1 MNHKEFNDV
10 VTKELDYVR
19 ELLCSKSKE
28 YDFGEDR
35 FHSFKVG
42 GQLQGISQEK
52 CLLGYLTKHIISIYD
67 MCGKVEEFSFEK
79 FQEKITD
86 YINYGLLLLGMI
98 QEEKNKEN
106 EAVKTEEPT
115 VKKTTKVKLVEGK

>member
-52 CLLGYLTKHIISIYD
+52 CLLGYLTKHIVSIYD

-98 QEEKNKEN
+98 QEEKNKES

>member
-35 FHSFKVG
+35 FHSFKIG

-52 CLLGYLTKHIISIYD
+52 CLLGYLTKHIVSIYD

>member
-1 MNHKEFNDV
+1 MNHKEFTDV

-35 FHSFKVG
+35 FHSFKAG

-52 CLLGYLTKHIISIYD
+52 CLLGYLTKHIVSIYD

-98 QEEKNKEN
+98 QEEKNKE
-106 EAVKTEEPT
+106 AVKAEKPT

>member
-52 CLLGYLTKHIISIYD
+52 CLLGYLTKHIVSIYD

>member
-106 EAVKTEEPT
+106 EAVKAEEQT